1 VQGLACT
8 VSLFAIGVAK
18 IESSRLHG
26 SMRYIPNSPEERE
39 EMLGVVG
46 LSNATELFRSIPQ
59 DVQLDRQLKIT
70 EPLAESEVI
79 AEMERMAARNTA
91 ATKPSFLGAGVY
103 SHFSPTV
110 VDHLIQRS
118 EFFTSYTPYQPEI
131 SQGTLQYIFEFQTLV
146 CQLTGME
153 VANAS
158 MYDGSTAMA
167 EAYLMARRV
176 TRRDKI
182 VVAQTVH
189 PEYREVAKTYAQHGE
204 TEIVEVSYDQTTGRV
219 GDLAALDEKT
229 AALVVQSPNF
239 FGCIEDLKA
248 LADQAHAVGALFVV
262 VVTEAISFGLL
273 KTPGEC
279 GADIVV
285 GEGQSWGIPMGF
297 GGPHVGLF
305 ATQEK
310 FVRNMPGRL
319 AGVAYDKNG
328 KRGFVLTLSTREQH
342 IRREKATSNICTNQG
357 LIALAATI
365 YMESMGKRGL
375 EEVAVQN
382 AQKAAYAA
390 QQIATVDGFIL
401 PFNAPRFN
409 EFVIRGH
416 KPAAEV
422 LESVRTAGVIG
433 GLALSKY
440 YTGHDND
447 ILVAV
452 TETNTRA
459 QIDALV
465 SALAAA

>member
-1 VQGLACT
+1 
-8 VSLFAIGVAK
+8 
-18 IESSRLHG
+18 
-26 SMRYIPNSPEERE
+26 MRYIPNSPEERD
-39 EMLGVVG
+39 EMLASVG
-46 LSNATELFRSIPQ
+46 LASAKELFRSIPE
-59 DVQLDRQLKIT
+59 DVQLNRGLKIT

-79 AEMERMAARNTA
+79 AAFEEMAAKNTA
-91 ATKPSFLGAGVY
+91 STKPSFLGAGVY
-103 SHFSPTV
+103 SHFSPTI

-131 SQGTLQYIFEFQTLV
+131 SQGTLQYIFEFQTLI

-167 EAYLMARRV
+167 EAYLMAQRV
-176 TRRDKI
+176 TRRNKI
-182 VVAQTVH
+182 VVADTVH
-189 PEYREVAKTYAQHGE
+189 PEYREVARTYTQHGE
-204 TEIVEVSYDQTTGRV
+204 AEIISVGFDNATGRLA
-219 GDLAALDEKT
+219 DLSALDDTT

-239 FGCIEDLKA
+239 FGCVEDLAA
-248 LADQAHAVGALFVV
+248 LADAAHAVGALLVV

-273 KTPGEC
+273 RSPGAC

-285 GEGQSWGIPMGF
+285 GEGQSFGIPMGF

-310 FVRNMPGRL
+310 FVRQMPGRL
-319 AGVAYDKNG
+319 CGVAYDKNG
-328 KRGFVLTLSTREQH
+328 NRGFVLTLSTREQH

-365 YMESMGKRGL
+365 YMETMGKQGL
-375 EEVAVQN
+375 EEVAMQN

-390 QQIATVDGFIL
+390 KQIAAIDGFEIA
-401 PFNAPRFN
+401 FSAPVFN
-409 EFVIRGH
+409 EFVVRGPR
-416 KPAAEV
+416 PAAEI
-422 LESVRTAGVIG
+422 LERLRTGNGVIG

-440 YTGHDND
+440 YAGRENEF
-447 ILVAV
+447 LVCV
-452 TETNTRA
+452 TETNSKA

-465 SALAAA
+465 AGLAG